1 VLCDNLDIFNL
12 KLSEES
18 GDFPADAIASGCL
31 EVDGAKI
38 NRSKCIV
45 INGGIKTDGVG
56 LIDIQMV
63 KQMPTHFLHLLKS
76 QNDLFVVGFTL
87 VSRCKQDPRG
97 EVTVASL

>member
-31 EVDGAKI
+31 EVV

-97 EVTVASL
+97 EVTVALL